1 MREKGR
7 VIGLRKESIYILKKN
22 QIKKMMM
29 WKIVE
34 RFKASVLYILNV
46 DPRNARGKKTIYC
59 SEKYYF
65 SFKNSNDKI
74 KS

>member
-1 MREKGR
+1 
-7 VIGLRKESIYILKKN
+7 
-22 QIKKMMM
+22 M

-65 SFKNSNDKI
+65 SFKNSNDKA

>member
-1 MREKGR
+1 MWRNVKAVALNATFQLL
-7 VIGLRKESIYILKKN
+7 VIYRLDI
-22 QIKKMMM
+22 
-29 WKIVE
+29 
-34 RFKASVLYILNV
+34 

-65 SFKNSNDKI
+65 SFKNSNDKA

>member
-1 MREKGR
+1 
-7 VIGLRKESIYILKKN
+7 
-22 QIKKMMM
+22 M

-34 RFKASVLYILNV
+34 RSKASVLYILDV
-46 DPRNARGKKTIYC
+46 DPRNVWRKKNIYC

>member
-34 RFKASVLYILNV
+34 RSKASVLYILDV
-46 DPRNARGKKTIYC
+46 DPRTVWRKKNIYC